1 MRSAALAGEELSRL
15 LSNRLLRLA
24 VAVVALVPLL
34 YGALYLWAFWDPN
47 GAIDRI
53 PVAVVNADVPV
64 EIDGTTIAAGDD
76 VVAELLERK
85 TMDWHVVDAD
95 KAEAGVQGGA
105 YYLALTIPQGFS
117 AALASADSTTPTR
130 ATLLLT
136 KHESRNMLASQIGD
150 RVFAEVRAAASASAS
165 EHYFDEIFVGFAEM
179 RGELGDAASGAE
191 QLATGLDSAAG
202 GAGEL
207 SDGLGTASD
216 GARRVASGARKVS
229 AGAHDTEAG
238 AAKVAGGARE
248 LSKGLAT
255 VDSGA
260 GRLAAG
266 ANQALAGSADL
277 ADGGAALS
285 AGAKRLSSSAHE
297 LSTGAQVLDDGV
309 SQAVAGASA
318 AQGGASQ
325 VSQGARGTADALAA
339 LAAAHPELSDDP
351 AFQQASAAAERTR
364 AGAAQLSAGLDANAS
379 RLGALA
385 AGARQVAEGSARLAA
400 GSDEMA
406 GGAARLSD
414 GAARLASGAD
424 SLADGANALSAGV
437 SRAHSGAST
446 LSSGAIRLARGTGE
460 LARGAGTLAQ
470 ATGALSGGVSR
481 LSSGAS
487 QLDEGLVS
495 AADGSSELAS
505 GLTAGVK
512 ELPALTASQ
521 REANAAMMSDPVE
534 LEKRLVGAVPNYGTG
549 FAPYFVPLSLWV
561 GAMVVFFIVPPVSDR
576 ALQDGGPAWIA
587 ALSGFWAAALL
598 GIAQA
603 VLLLAV
609 LHYGLG
615 LEAHS
620 TLALFAFATLVSLV
634 FIAILQWL
642 STTFGLAGKFFA
654 IVLLMLQLTSS
665 AGTYPLET
673 LPVFFRAVNPLLPMT
688 YVVGGLREVIS
699 GGDWSIVGRDAGVLL
714 GFGLA
719 ALGSTAISVRL
730 RRAGRLKIASAEF

>member
-1 MRSAALAGEELSRL
+1 MRSAALAGEELARL

-64 EIDGTTIAAGDD
+64 AVDGTTIAAGDD
-76 VVAELLERK
+76 VVSELLERN

-95 KAEAGVQGGA
+95 EAETGMRGGA
-105 YYLALTIPQGFS
+105 FYLALTIPPGFS
-117 AALASADSTTPTR
+117 AALASADSTSPTR
-130 ATLLLT
+130 AALLLT

-165 EHYFDEIFVGFAEM
+165 ERYFNEIFVGFAEM
-179 RGELGDAASGAE
+179 RGELGAAASGADE
-191 QLATGLDSAAG
+191 LATGLDTAAD
-202 GAGEL
+202 GAGDL
-207 SDGLGTASD
+207 SEGLGTAAD
-216 GARRVASGARKVS
+216 GARRIASGARRVS
-229 AGAHDTEAG
+229 SGAHDTETG
-238 AAKVAGGARE
+238 AAKVAGGAGE

-255 VDSGA
+255 IDTGA
-260 GRLAAG
+260 GQLAAG
-266 ANQALAGSADL
+266 ANRALAGSADL
-277 ADGGAALS
+277 AEGGAALS
-285 AGAKRLSSSAHE
+285 TGADSLSSSAHE
-297 LSTGAQVLDDGV
+297 LSTGARALDDGV
-309 SQAVAGASA
+309 RQAVAGASA
-318 AQGGASQ
+318 AQGAANQ
-325 VSQGARGTADALAA
+325 VSQAARGTADALAA
-339 LAAAHPELSDDP
+339 LAEANPELSDDL
-351 AFQQASAAAERTR
+351 AFQQASAAAERTS
-364 AGAAQLSAGLDANAS
+364 AGATQLSVGLDANAS
-379 RLGALA
+379 RLEALA
-385 AGARQVAEGSARLAA
+385 EGAHQVAEGSARLAA
-400 GSDEMA
+400 GSDEVA
-406 GGAARLSD
+406 GGAERLSD

-424 SLADGANALSAGV
+424 NLAEGASELSAGV
-437 SRAHSGAST
+437 ARAHSGAST
-446 LSSGAIRLARGTGE
+446 LSGGATRLAQGTGE

-470 ATGALSGGVSR
+470 STGVLSSGVSR
-481 LSSGAS
+481 LRSGAS
-487 QLDEGLVS
+487 RLDGGLAS
-495 AADGSSELAS
+495 AADGSSELVS
-505 GLTAGVK
+505 GLTAGVE
-512 ELPALTASQ
+512 ELPARTTSQ
-521 REANAAMMSDPVE
+521 REASAAMMSDPVE

-576 ALQDGGPAWIA
+576 ALKDGVPAWIA

-598 GIAQA
+598 GVAQA
-603 VLLLAV
+603 LLLLAV

-615 LEAHS
+615 LESHS
-620 TLALFAFATLVSLV
+620 TPALFAFATLVSLV
-634 FIAILQWL
+634 FIAMLQWL

-673 LPVFFRAVNPLLPMT
+673 LPAFFRAVSPLLPMT

-699 GGDWSIVGRDAGVLL
+699 GGDWSIVQRDAVVLL

-719 ALGSTAISVRL
+719 ALGLTAVSVRL